1 MMHNTHRRG
10 QQFVRALHLLLC
22 ISLTLSILALPVSK
36 ASAQAGDLIIYGAN
50 GYDINTIVEINL
62 TQNSS
67 RVVGNLLF
75 GTQAIEQDPV
85 TGVVY
90 YYEWQKTAD
99 EFAYWD
105 PATGTNTEITV
116 YIPSPKIYAKRMAFH
131 PDGTLYLMDNND
143 RLYTINPQTG
153 ALTLLGKINGL
164 ENGTLGATGDMAFAP
179 DGTLYVA
186 TYQSLY
192 SVNIPSRSATL
203 LYSGM
208 IGGSG
213 VVVWSGLAYCNGMLY
228 GSSLEESVGGSNIY
242 RINPQ
247 TGQTEFLFASAAI
260 LNDLTSCAA
269 TSTPPANLP
278 PQAVNDAYNTTAGV
292 PLQVNAPGVLGN
304 DSDPDND
311 GLTAVLATPP
321 ANGDLSFQANGAFT
335 YTPNPGFSGVD
346 SFTYYASDG
355 ELGSQLATVTI
366 TVAPPAPVNQP
377 PQAVNDAYSTTAGVP
392 LQVNAPG
399 VLGNDS
405 DPDNDGLTAVLVSG
419 PANGQLN
426 LSASGAFTYTP
437 NPGFSGIDS
446 FTYQAFDG
454 ELSSNT
460 ATVTITVA
468 PPAPVNQPPQA
479 VNDAYQTD
487 ADTPL
492 NVSAPGVLGNDS
504 DPDNDGL
511 SAVLISGPANG
522 QLNLS
527 TSGAFTYTPNP
538 GFSGVDSFTYQAF
551 DGELSS
557 NTATVTITVNP
568 IAPPN
573 QPPVAAADAYSTSA
587 GVPLVVAAP
596 GVLDNDSDPDGD
608 DLVAVLVT
616 PPASGDLSFQ
626 ADGGFTY
633 TPNPGFSGIDSFTY
647 RAWDGE
653 LASPPVT
660 VTITVTPV
668 STPGDLIVFGANAY
682 NLNEIYAINL
692 TQQTSSLVGELAFGS
707 LAIDVDPQSGYM
719 YYFEWQRSATRFGYW
734 DPVTGTHTLVRVYNP
749 SPKVNF
755 SRMAFHPN
763 GTLFMMDD
771 RDRLYLIDKVTGD
784 ITLLGATSGM
794 ASGEFRGTGDMAF
807 APDGTLYVATNQHL
821 YTLDVITRQV
831 TLIAADMLSGH
842 EVDIWSG
849 LAFCNGM
856 LYGADIHH
864 VAGVDYSNLYR
875 IDPITGATEFLFM
888 NPNYVND
895 LTGCVSNY
903 PF

>member
-105 PATGTNTEITV
+105 PATGTSTEITV

-426 LSASGAFTYTP
+426 LSANGAFTYSP
-437 NPGFSGIDS
+437 NPGFSGVDS

-487 ADTPL
+487 AGAPL

-511 SAVLISGPANG
+511 TAVLVSGPANG

-527 TSGAFTYTPNP
+527 ASGAFTYTPNP

>member
-426 LSASGAFTYTP
+426 LSANGAFTYSP
-437 NPGFSGIDS
+437 NPGFSGVDS

-468 PPAPVNQPPQA
+468 PPAPANQPPQA

-487 ADTPL
+487 AGAPL

-511 SAVLISGPANG
+511 TAVLVSGPANG

-527 TSGAFTYTPNP
+527 ASGAFTYTPNP

>member
-1 MMHNTHRRG
+1 
-10 QQFVRALHLLLC
+10 
-22 ISLTLSILALPVSK
+22 
-36 ASAQAGDLIIYGAN
+36 
-50 GYDINTIVEINL
+50 
-62 TQNSS
+62 
-67 RVVGNLLF
+67 
-75 GTQAIEQDPV
+75 
-85 TGVVY
+85 
-90 YYEWQKTAD
+90 
-99 EFAYWD
+99 
-105 PATGTNTEITV
+105 
-116 YIPSPKIYAKRMAFH
+116 
-131 PDGTLYLMDNND
+131 
-143 RLYTINPQTG
+143 
-153 ALTLLGKINGL
+153 
-164 ENGTLGATGDMAFAP
+164 
-179 DGTLYVA
+179 
-186 TYQSLY
+186 
-192 SVNIPSRSATL
+192 
-203 LYSGM
+203 
-208 IGGSG
+208 
-213 VVVWSGLAYCNGMLY
+213 
-228 GSSLEESVGGSNIY
+228 
-242 RINPQ
+242 
-247 TGQTEFLFASAAI
+247 
-260 LNDLTSCAA
+260 
-269 TSTPPANLP
+269 
-278 PQAVNDAYNTTAGV
+278 
-292 PLQVNAPGVLGN
+292 
-304 DSDPDND
+304 
-311 GLTAVLATPP
+311 
-321 ANGDLSFQANGAFT
+321 
-335 YTPNPGFSGVD
+335 
-346 SFTYYASDG
+346 
-355 ELGSQLATVTI
+355 
-366 TVAPPAPVNQP
+366 
-377 PQAVNDAYSTTAGVP
+377 
-392 LQVNAPG
+392 
-399 VLGNDS
+399 
-405 DPDNDGLTAVLVSG
+405 LTAVLVSG

-426 LSASGAFTYTP
+426 LSANGAFTYTP
-437 NPGFSGIDS
+437 NPGFSGVDS

>member
-105 PATGTNTEITV
+105 PATGTSTEITV

-269 TSTPPANLP
+269 TSTPPAN
-278 PQAVNDAYNTTAGV
+278 
-292 PLQVNAPGVLGN
+292 
-304 DSDPDND
+304 
-311 GLTAVLATPP
+311 
-321 ANGDLSFQANGAFT
+321 
-335 YTPNPGFSGVD
+335 
-346 SFTYYASDG
+346 
-355 ELGSQLATVTI
+355 
-366 TVAPPAPVNQP
+366 QP
-377 PQAVNDAYSTTAGVP
+377 PQAVNDAYQTDAGAP
-392 LQVNAPG
+392 LNVSAPG

-437 NPGFSGIDS
+437 NPGFSGVDSFTYQAFDGELSSNTATVTITVNPPQPTNQPPQAVNDAYQTDAGVPLNVSTPGVLGNDSDPDNDGLTAVLVSGPANGQLNLSASGAFTYTPNPGFSGFDS

>member
-426 LSASGAFTYTP
+426 LSANGAFTYSP
-437 NPGFSGIDS
+437 NPGFSGVDS

-487 ADTPL
+487 AGAPL

-511 SAVLISGPANG
+511 TAVLVSGPANG

-527 TSGAFTYTPNP
+527 ASGAFTYTPNP

>member
-105 PATGTNTEITV
+105 PATGTSTEITV

-355 ELGSQLATVTI
+355 ELGSQL
-366 TVAPPAPVNQP
+366 
-377 PQAVNDAYSTTAGVP
+377 
-392 LQVNAPG
+392 
-399 VLGNDS
+399 
-405 DPDNDGLTAVLVSG
+405 
-419 PANGQLN
+419 
-426 LSASGAFTYTP
+426 
-437 NPGFSGIDS
+437 
-446 FTYQAFDG
+446 
-454 ELSSNT
+454 